1 MIISLT
7 NHKGGVGKTTLAI
20 NIAFCIATKKQKV
33 LLIDADPQGKVLQWQ
48 AICDNK
54 SFDAI
59 HHPMDTL
66 HADIIELAK
75 GYECIVIDAPPSNLD
90 INLSIL
96 LTTKLAI
103 IPIEPSPLSIWAS
116 KNTVS
121 LIKDARRH
129 NSRLEGHFLIS
140 RKVVGTS
147 LGRDVREELNAIDM
161 AIADTEIC
169 QRTDFVKSLR
179 EGLSVL
185 QYAPGGEATKEIS
198 RLCTEINFDDSC
210 SLRYLTDI
218 RRNIDDYKVGVTEK
232 RQHPRRVP
240 LVSVDFAVQGRA
252 YRGFIHNISAGGA
265 FIETRE
271 SFEVGAEITMTF
283 LSSKDRKPIKVTG
296 EIVRSG
302 PQGIGVRFKVAQRDT
317 MIKAVTHESQSAN

>member
-20 NIAFCIATKKQKV
+20 NIAFCIASKKHKV

-48 AICDNK
+48 AMCDNN
-54 SFDAI
+54 SFNVI
-59 HHPMDTL
+59 HHPKDTL
-66 HADIIELAK
+66 HADIVEIAK
-75 GYECIVIDAPPSNLD
+75 GYDCIVIDAPPSNLD

-96 LTTKLAI
+96 LATKLAI

-116 KNTVS
+116 KDTVS

-129 NSRLEGHFLIS
+129 NSRLEGHFLLS

-147 LGRDVREELNAIDM
+147 LGRDAREELNAIDM
-161 AIADTEIC
+161 AVTNTEIC

-185 QYAPGGEATKEIS
+185 QYAPSSEAAKEIS
-198 RLCTEINFDDSC
+198 SLCTEIKFDASY
-210 SLRYLTDI
+210 SPRYLTDI
-218 RRNIDDYKVGVTEK
+218 RRNIGDYQVRVTEK
-232 RQHPRRVP
+232 RQHNRRVP

-271 SFEVGAEITMTF
+271 SFKVGAEITMTF
-283 LSSKDRKPIKVTG
+283 LSAKDRKPI
-296 EIVRSG
+296 
-302 PQGIGVRFKVAQRDT
+302 
-317 MIKAVTHESQSAN
+317 